1 MSKRRFRVEPH
12 RYGGE
17 FIIGKVN
24 WEFAESMLG
33 ADDDAVWEA
42 LEAWEN
48 ADSVKAFT
56 EETGLPPV
64 LEDEEPGKPWHEYD
78 DFEHHSGGFSDCE
91 WLVTEVPADG
101 SDDLGYG
108 LSDEARYTDAP
119 IQVLTREAYHQT
131 DEPEDSQ
138 DCVGCVSVFSSE
150 KGGMGSWFAETDGE
164 DFDFRKLGFGLIE
177 SNLAELIEA
186 VWYDGEMLE
195 PNYDAM
201 DTVGKGI
208 YACTGFFNTKWWD
221 KHSKTYDDEQFMADV
236 EAEYRQEIQNLLE
249 DS

>member
-1 MSKRRFRVEPH
+1 MSKRRFRVEPY

-17 FIIGKVN
+17 LIIGEVN
-24 WEFAESMLG
+24 WEFAEAMLD

-48 ADSVKAFT
+48 ADSVEAFI

-64 LEDEEPGKPWHEYD
+64 LEDEDPGKSWHDYD

-108 LSDEARYTDAP
+108 LSDEVRYSDTP
-119 IQVLTREAYHQT
+119 VQVLTREAYHQT
-131 DEPEDSQ
+131 DEPEDSE
-138 DCVGCVSVFSSE
+138 DYVGCVSVFSSE
-150 KGGMGSWFAETDGE
+150 KGGMGAWFVDTDGE
-164 DFDFRKLGFGLIE
+164 DFDFRKLGFGLLE
-177 SNLAELIEA
+177 SNLAEMIET
-186 VWYDGEMLE
+186 VWYDGEQLE

-201 DTVGKGI
+201 DTIGKGM

-221 KHSKTYDDEQFMADV
+221 SHDKTYDDEQFMADV
-236 EAEYRQEIQNLLE
+236 EAEYRQEIKDLLE